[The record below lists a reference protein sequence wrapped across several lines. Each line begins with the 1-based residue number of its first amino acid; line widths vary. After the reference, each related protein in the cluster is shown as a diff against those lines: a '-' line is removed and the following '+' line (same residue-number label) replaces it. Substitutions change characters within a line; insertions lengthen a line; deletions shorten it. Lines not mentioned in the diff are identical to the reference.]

1 MTSNTNLLI
10 GALLDSSNDSAAI
23 TSRAREARGLTE
35 LNGAL
40 RTSKQML
47 ANELDAAQDTEAR
60 LRRQLRAANAALE
73 VANATCMEWQA
84 TMDAW
89 QGLAVALRDEIKAC
103 PNEEAHHFGKNKEAR
118 NKLLRDLEDKKRIEL
133 GIKPRVRI

>member
-60 LRRQLRAANAALE
+60 LRRQLRAAQAALA
-73 VANATCMEWQA
+73 VANSTCMEWQA
-84 TMDAW
+84 SMEAFRD
-89 QGLAVALRDEIKAC
+89 LAQTLRDEIKAC
-103 PNEEAHHFGKNKEAR
+103 PNEEAHHFGKNIEAMKKR
-118 NKLLRDLEDKKRIEL
+118 LVSSEDKKRIEL
-133 GIKPRVRI
+133 GLKPRYKI

>member
-1 MTSNTNLLI
+1 MTTNTNLLI

-60 LRRQLRAANAALE
+60 LRRQLRAAQAALAE
-73 VANATCMEWQA
+73 ANSTCKEWQA
-84 TMDAW
+84 SMEAW
-89 QGLAVALRDEIKAC
+89 RDLSKTLRDEIKAC
-103 PNEEAHHFGKNKEAR
+103 PNEEAHHFGKNEEAR
-118 NKLLRDLEDKKRIEL
+118 TAHLQTVKEKKRIEL
-133 GIKPRVRI
+133 GLKPRP